1 MERDFTHIQTIFQML
16 GEANISSSTIE
27 TIIDKLPI
35 PQQEKHVMSILNNGK
50 VPETKSNFPK
60 YFNNDIL
67 WPYDFREHRIN
78 YN

>member
-16 GEANISSSTIE
+16 REANISSSTIE

-35 PQQEKHVMSILNNGK
+35 PQPEKHVMSILNDGK
-50 VPETKSNFPK
+50 VPETKSKFPE
-60 YFNNDIL
+60 YFDNDIL
-67 WPYDFREHRIN
+67 GPYDFREHRID